1 MANARTENTSA
12 PSLRSTTS
20 SVLPQTLRLSRP
32 ERADAVSS
40 AGAPPNKN
48 NNFSF
53 SASLW
58 RIEERDGDGISSR
71 CPESPESPEVA
82 LVVFCGWRER
92 LSFERIGLECFKLWL
107 TYCSSKPKWTGLETK
122 SRFHLK
128 RGPLSGKRSNLGKK
142 KSNKLVKF
150 AQGRYPMNLSSKNP

>member
-20 SVLPQTLRLSRP
+20 SVSPQTLRLSRP
-32 ERADAVSS
+32 ERPDALSS

-71 CPESPESPEVA
+71 CPESPEVA

-128 RGPLSGKRSNLGKK
+128 RGPLTGKRSNLGQKK
-142 KSNKLVKF
+142 KQQTSEICSGRISHEP
-150 AQGRYPMNLSSKNP
+150 AQ

>member
-1 MANARTENTSA
+1 MANARTVNTSA

-20 SVLPQTLRLSRP
+20 SFSPQTLRLSRP
-32 ERADAVSS
+32 DALPS

-71 CPESPESPEVA
+71 CPESPEVA

-128 RGPLSGKRSNLGKK
+128 RGPLTGKSSNLGKK
-142 KSNKLVKF
+142 KKKKQQTSEICS
-150 AQGRYPMNLSSKNP
+150 GRISYEPAE